1 MYCGAAAG
9 QVIPPYV
16 VYKSQHLWS
25 TWVEGGPSGVRYN
38 RSCSG
43 WFDACCFVDW
53 FEAQFLPEIKTLP
66 GKKILIG
73 DNLSSHFNSRVL
85 TLAQEHQIEFV
96 CLPPNSTHFLQPL
109 DVAFFG
115 PLKQSWRKILNEW
128 KLSRGKRA
136 ATLTKDAFPRLLKK
150 VQSAL
155 FGDGGNHS
163 ENLVSGFRKCG
174 IAPFS
179 PKAALERLPD
189 CDFQCLNES
198 TSSTEDISVRV
209 SNAVIDILKEL
220 RDVNEEPTKK
230 RKKINVLP
238 GKSIKITDLED
249 SCASGCKT
257 MKKRARSRKTT
268 KFRKEELSEDD
279 VNDCDVEDGV
289 SLDSSEEIESLEG

>member
-1 MYCGAAAG
+1 MFSRGVKYLEHIRDNSKTFISIMYCGAAAG

-16 VYKSQHLWS
+16 VYKSEHLWS
-25 TWVEGGPSGVRYN
+25 TWVEGGPPGVRYN

-96 CLPPNSTHFLQPL
+96 CLHPSSTQFLQPL

-115 PLKQSWRKILNEW
+115 PLKQSSRKILNEW

-150 VQSAL
+150 TA
-155 FGDGGNHS
+155 
-163 ENLVSGFRKCG
+163 
-174 IAPFS
+174 
-179 PKAALERLPD
+179 
-189 CDFQCLNES
+189 
-198 TSSTEDISVRV
+198 
-209 SNAVIDILKEL
+209 
-220 RDVNEEPTKK
+220 
-230 RKKINVLP
+230 
-238 GKSIKITDLED
+238 
-249 SCASGCKT
+249 GC
-257 MKKRARSRKTT
+257 
-268 KFRKEELSEDD
+268 F
-279 VNDCDVEDGV
+279 VW
-289 SLDSSEEIESLEG
+289 